1 MKKYN
6 EAGENMMHASVS
18 RRFIICTLMAI
29 ILFGIVSLSAQSAL
43 RKPVTLNSVDEPLS
57 SVLSTLARLS
67 NTNIVLATD
76 QAGAAD
82 KEPKR
87 VTVSIKDVPIE
98 TAVSLVAKSAGLS
111 YKIYGDNTFL
121 VGTQQNLSESSGERN
136 HIIYLNYLDAAKVS
150 NALENTDG
158 TVVPLEGQNAIMVYG
173 NTDTYESIRDLVSQ
187 IDVAQNQIE
196 IRVRLIEVSLTDSK
210 KYGIDWS
217 RLNHLTTIIAEDP
230 VNAAGAGLP
239 YNYTD
244 IDGYLPHG
252 DPTDF
257 EVLPD
262 QQYFQRINGFNDIG
276 HFSRQLTAFDITID
290 WLLENNAA
298 KLLTDTRVTAL
309 NGNEAQIHIGEVV
322 PFVVTDNDKQIQVER
337 EEVGIML
344 TVTPTVNSDGQITA
358 TIAPEVSSVTEL
370 VGGYV
375 PRTKVRR
382 ISSTVT
388 VPNEHKIIV
397 GGLLSSNISQK
408 TSKLPLLGDLPY
420 IGKLFQHRYE
430 QVENSDLIIEITP
443 RLITADQ
450 VRLDP
455 KVEEL
460 KNLGEPQLDEKLTRR
475 LIKFDSDE
483 EDNEDN

>member
-1 MKKYN
+1 ML
-6 EAGENMMHASVS
+6 HASMS
-18 RRFIICTLMAI
+18 KRFTICTLVLTL
-29 ILFGIVSLSAQSAL
+29 LFGITALSAQAGAL

-67 NTNIVLATD
+67 GTNIVLATD
-76 QAGAAD
+76 QAGTAA
-82 KEPKR
+82 KEQKR
-87 VTVSIKDVPIE
+87 VTISIKDVPVE

-111 YKIYGDNTFL
+111 YKIYGDNTLL
-121 VGTQQNLSESSGERN
+121 VGTQQNISESSGQSN
-136 HIIYLNYLDAAKVS
+136 HIIYLNNLDAVKVS
-150 NALENTDG
+150 AALANTDG

-173 NTDTYESIRDLVSQ
+173 NTDAFESIRDLVQQ
-187 IDVAQNQIE
+187 IDVPQKQIE
-196 IRVRLIEVSLTDSK
+196 IRVRLIEISLKDAK
-210 KYGIDWS
+210 KFGVDWS
-217 RLNHLTTIIAEDP
+217 RLNHLTTILAEDP
-230 VNAAGAGLP
+230 VSAGGAGLP
-239 YNYTD
+239 YNFSD
-244 IDGYLPHG
+244 PDGYLPYG
-252 DPTDF
+252 NPTDF
-257 EVLPD
+257 EILPD

-322 PFVVTDNDKQIQVER
+322 PFVVSDNDKQIQVER
-337 EEVGIML
+337 EEVGIKL
-344 TVTPTVNSDGQITA
+344 TVTPTVNDNGLITA
-358 TIAPEVSSVTEL
+358 RIAPEVSSVIEL

-397 GGLLSSNISQK
+397 GGLLSSTISQK
-408 TSKLPLLGDLPY
+408 VNKLPLLGDLPF
-420 IGKLFQHRYE
+420 IGKLFQHRQE

-450 VRLDP
+450 IRLDP
-455 KVEEL
+455 EVQRY
-460 KNLGEPQLDEKLTRR
+460 KNLGEPEIDERLTRR
-475 LIKFDSDE
+475 LIKFDNE
-483 EDNEDN
+483 E